1 MNKIFKFLK
10 SKTFQ
15 IALLISAT
23 ILTIIILVLHFFPRK
38 VNSKIV
44 NGIEKIQDKIQ
55 DKQTDLKI
63 ENVKNNIERN
73 IKIEHVEQQKDK
85 LNTEL
90 VIISKI
96 PNKRKRLEEMIKFH
110 DKIKGLRNEIN

>member
-15 IALLISAT
+15 IGLLIIAA
-23 ILTIIILVLHFFPRK
+23 ILTILILILHFFPRK

-44 NGIEKIQDKIQ
+44 AGIEKIQDKIE
-55 DKQTDLKI
+55 DKKVDLKL
-63 ENVKNNIERN
+63 ESVKNNIERD
-73 IKIEHVEQQKDK
+73 IKIDHVEQQKDK

-90 VIISKI
+90 IIVSKI
-96 PNKRKRLEEMIKFH
+96 PNKKKRLEEMIKFH
-110 DKIKGLRNEIN
+110 NKVKGLRNEIK